1 MEDKIK
7 GFIWFHGE
15 FHSGLLEDYE
25 VYQNAYQPSKT
36 AMSFYVKSL
45 KQLSDIAK
53 ILNNSNLRSLSSH
66 WDVHLPLGLKQ
77 TSYDKYKKL

>member
-66 WDVHLPLGLKQ
+66 
-77 TSYDKYKKL
+77 